1 MRNILNKKI
10 LILIVITIGILSV
23 FILSKAGNSK
33 INYIREI
40 INIPV
45 TPVQNFLNSIGRGI
59 ESVFISIRDFR
70 NVSQENEELKSKIEQ
85 LEREIIKADS
95 YRKTNEELRKALK
108 IKDQFVDYD
117 SLGANIIVKDIG
129 NWFNVFRIDLGHRD
143 GIYAGNN
150 NGKHVYYPVVTGRGL
165 VGNVDSSDLLS
176 SRVVS
181 IIDVESTVSC
191 IVSRTRDQV
200 ILRGDLTLKD
210 EGLIRLDYIYY
221 DTDISSGD
229 IIETSGLGGIY
240 PKGILVGKVKEVRMK
255 NNELNMY
262 GVVEPFVDFKRLEE
276 VIVLKNKNEEYYPE
290 TGGR

>member
-1 MRNILNKKI
+1 MQKIFKKKP
-10 LILIVITIGILSV
+10 LILFIITIGVLSI
-23 FILSKAGNSK
+23 FILSKSGNSK
-33 INYIREI
+33 IKYVREI
-40 INIPV
+40 VNVPV

-59 ESVFISIRDFR
+59 ESIFISIRDFR

-95 YRKTNEELRKALK
+95 YKQTNEELRKALK
-108 IKDQFVDYD
+108 IKDQFVAYE

-150 NGKHVYYPVVTGRGL
+150 NGKHIYYPVITGRGL
-165 VGNVDSSDLLS
+165 VGKVDSSDLLS

-181 IIDVESTVSC
+181 IIDVKSTVSC
-191 IVSRTRDQV
+191 VVSRTRDQV
-200 ILRGDLTLKD
+200 ILKGDLKLKD
-210 EGLIRLDYIYY
+210 EGLIRLDYIYQ
-221 DTDISSGD
+221 DTDISAGD

-240 PKGILVGKVKEVRMK
+240 PKGILIGKVKEVRMR

-276 VIVLKNKNEEYYPE
+276 VLVLKNKNEEYIPE
-290 TGGR
+290 KGG